1 MHFSNK
7 ELQRTI
13 SLIRNYGKG
22 HRLKKA
28 ESSLNLRNDEAHNL
42 QNTQTAHTTQQ
53 QKLNNPI
60 RNRQETL
67 IDISPKKTERWQVGT

>member
-1 MHFSNK
+1 MHIGEK
-7 ELQRTI
+7 EK
-13 SLIRNYGKG
+13 NGKG

-60 RNRQETL
+60 KNRQETL
-67 IDISPKKTERWQVGT
+67 IDISPKKTERWQVGTWKDAQHR